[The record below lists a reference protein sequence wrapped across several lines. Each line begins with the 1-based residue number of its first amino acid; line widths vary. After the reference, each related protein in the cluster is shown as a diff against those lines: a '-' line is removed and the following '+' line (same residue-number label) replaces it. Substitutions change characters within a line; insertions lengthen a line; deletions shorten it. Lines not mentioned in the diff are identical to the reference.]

1 MTTRLSTALAGGAA
15 PLPDRGPIAVFRPR
29 ADTDLS
35 ALAPDRVRAIQG
47 FRPDHD
53 ALAARGYAVS
63 ATADGIGPCA
73 AAVVLAPRARA
84 EARALIA
91 EASRLV
97 GDGPVLVDGQKT
109 DGIEGLLKAC
119 RVRTEL
125 GGAMSKAHGKL
136 FWFAGGDFDDWAAS
150 ARSNRIEGG
159 YVTAPGTFSADAP
172 DPGSV
177 ALANAFPERM
187 PGEIADLGAGWG
199 YLSRRALERDG
210 VASIHLVEAEHAALA
225 CAKKN
230 VKDPRARFHWAD
242 ATRFEPTAPLDAV
255 VANPPFHRGR
265 AGDPDI
271 GKVFIAKAAA
281 ILKRSGRLWL
291 VANRHLPY
299 KEALYANFA
308 ELAELPAPPAYK
320 IYAAAKPRR
329 KPR

>member
-1 MTTRLSTALAGGAA
+1 MATRLSAALTGGAL
-15 PLPDRGPIAVFRPR
+15 PFPDRGPIAVFRPR

-35 ALAPDRVRAIQG
+35 ALAQDRVRAIQG

-53 ALAARGYAVS
+53 ALVERGYEVS
-63 ATADGIGPCA
+63 VTADGIGPCA

-97 GDGPVLVDGQKT
+97 DDGPVLVDGQKT
-109 DGIEGLLKAC
+109 DGIEGLMKAC
-119 RVRTEL
+119 RERAEF
-125 GGAMSKAHGKL
+125 GGAMSKAHGRL
-136 FWFAGGDFDDWAAS
+136 FWFTGGDFDGWAAG
-150 ARSNRIEGG
+150 ARRLRIEGG
-159 YVTAPGTFSADAP
+159 FLTAPGTFSADAP

-177 ALANAFPERM
+177 ALADAFPERM
-187 PGEIADLGAGWG
+187 PGDIADLGAGWG

-210 VASIHLVEAEHAALA
+210 VASIHVVEAEHAALA
-225 CAKKN
+225 CAREN
-230 VKDPRARFHWAD
+230 VGDPRARFHWAD
-242 ATRFEPTAPLDAV
+242 AARFEPPAPLDAV

-265 AGDPDI
+265 AGDPDV
-271 GKVFIAKAAA
+271 GRAFIARAAA
-281 ILKRSGRLWL
+281 IMKRSGRLWL

-299 KEALYANFA
+299 EAALRANFA

-329 KPR
+329 KSR

>member
-15 PLPDRGPIAVFRPR
+15 PFPDRGPVAVFRPR
-29 ADTDLS
+29 AETDLS
-35 ALAPDRVRAIQG
+35 ALALDRVRAIQG

-63 ATADGIGPCA
+63 ATADGIEPCA

-84 EARALIA
+84 EARVLIA
-91 EASRLV
+91 EASRLA
-97 GDGPVLVDGQKT
+97 GSGAVLVDGQKS

-119 RVRTEL
+119 RERAEI

-136 FWFAGGDFDDWAAS
+136 FWFAGGDFGDWAAN
-150 ARSNRIEGG
+150 ARRRRIEGG
-159 YVTAPGTFSADAP
+159 FLTAPGTFSADAP

-177 ALANAFPERM
+177 ALADAFPERM

-210 VASIHLVEAEHAALA
+210 VASIHLVEAEHCALA
-225 CAKKN
+225 CAREN
-230 VKDPRARFHWAD
+230 VEDPRARFHWAD

-271 GKVFIAKAAA
+271 GKAFIAKAAA

-299 KEALYANFA
+299 EESLRANFA

>member
-1 MTTRLSTALAGGAA
+1 MTTRLSTAIAGGAVQF
-15 PLPDRGPIAVFRPR
+15 PGRGPVAVFRPR

-35 ALAPDRVRAIQG
+35 AIAPDRVRAGQG
-47 FRPDHD
+47 VRPDHD
-53 ALAARGYAVS
+53 ALAARGYEVS

-91 EASRLV
+91 EAFRLA
-97 GDGPVLVDGQKT
+97 GGGPVLVDGQKS
-109 DGIEGLLKAC
+109 DGIEGLLNAC
-119 RVRTEL
+119 RERAEI
-125 GGAMSKAHGKL
+125 GGTMSKAHGKL

-150 ARSNRIEGG
+150 ARSHRIEGG

-172 DPGSV
+172 DPGSI
-177 ALANAFPERM
+177 ALADAFPARM
-187 PGEIADLGAGWG
+187 QGEIADLGAGWG

-225 CAKKN
+225 CAREN
-230 VKDPRARFHWAD
+230 VEDPRARFHWAD

-265 AGDPDI
+265 AGDPDV
-271 GKVFIAKAAA
+271 GKAFIAKAAA

-299 KEALYANFA
+299 EAALRANFA